1 MAVDLIEVD
10 IVLRWEIR
18 NIGVSR
24 LVINQITF
32 LEFKTIKS
40 LTTLLKT
47 RPTEILH
54 NPSLL
59 VLLQKSSVLGSATRK
74 QNNRERTIIKKHP
87 LIEIYQLVLSW
98 RLKMLNA
105 DCYDRLEVEVSRYN
119 DIATI
124 MKKLRE
130 NGMLNAI
137 YELMLSVFANEH
149 DFTVKMLNQMIA
161 SKPNS

>member
-1 MAVDLIEVD
+1 
-10 IVLRWEIR
+10 
-18 NIGVSR
+18 
-24 LVINQITF
+24 
-32 LEFKTIKS
+32 
-40 LTTLLKT
+40 
-47 RPTEILH
+47 
-54 NPSLL
+54 
-59 VLLQKSSVLGSATRK
+59 
-74 QNNRERTIIKKHP
+74 
-87 LIEIYQLVLSW
+87 
-98 RLKMLNA
+98 MLNS

-161 SKPNS
+161 SKPNT